1 MVINMN
7 KIKINVE
14 GMHCEGCENR
24 IKNSLKEVE
33 GIINVQAN
41 YKTGEVTIEE
51 ENSNLEEIKEQIE
64 DLGFEVKE
72 D

>member
-1 MVINMN
+1 MN

>member
-7 KIKINVE
+7 KIIIKVE

-24 IKNSLKEVE
+24 IKNSLKELE
-33 GIINVQAN
+33 GVKEVQAN
-41 YKTGEVTIEE
+41 HKTGEVTLEE
-51 ENSNLEEIKEQIE
+51 ENVNLDEVKEQIE

-72 D
+72 N

>member
-1 MVINMN
+1 MKELVL
-7 KIKINVE
+7 KVK

-24 IKNSLKEVE
+24 IKNSIGTVEGVEEVVANHVSGLVTIKYAKEVNE
-33 GIINVQAN
+33 A
-41 YKTGEVTIEE
+41 
-51 ENSNLEEIKEQIE
+51 EIKEKLD